1 MRISSHDYT
10 RPSRPS
16 MLSRRCCSM
25 LTPRWRSPCGSTQY
39 PDPDGGMCRSVR
51 DVAAGRTPNGRG
63 RPRADWRDGSA
74 KTFGIDTLCIR
85 ATLRAARSEARKL
98 PSVGPEAERRGG
110 RVGAAASSSTDDA
123 AVTGG
128 GG

>member
-1 MRISSHDYT
+1 
-10 RPSRPS
+10 
-16 MLSRRCCSM
+16 
-25 LTPRWRSPCGSTQY
+25 
-39 PDPDGGMCRSVR
+39 MCRSVR

-63 RPRADWRDGSA
+63 RPRAEWRDGSA